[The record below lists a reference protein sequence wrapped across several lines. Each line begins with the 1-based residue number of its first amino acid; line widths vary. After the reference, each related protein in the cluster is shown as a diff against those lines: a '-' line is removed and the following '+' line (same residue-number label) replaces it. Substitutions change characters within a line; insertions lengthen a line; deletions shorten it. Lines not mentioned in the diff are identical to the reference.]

1 MIALLPLLFSY
12 YIWDLAAATPRDT
25 LCLRELASEVII
37 CS

>member
-1 MIALLPLLFSY
+1 MTGIAMAFMAMVS
-12 YIWDLAAATPRDT
+12 ARDT